1 MATSN
6 KSNHDELID
15 FYNAVEER
23 VIELF
28 GSYDRAAAYFDRR
41 GSLDSLWEFAKDRY
55 FEGWHASRVAKT
67 WYGENVGDVNARGEP
82 AFTRRRPMS
91 SQQPPLAAGV
101 MTSSQKFWPAAKL
114 VASSGKMPALSSN
127 RTHNYRFQCDW
138 HSGEQA

>member
-1 MATSN
+1 MTTSN

-55 FEGWHASRVAKT
+55 IEGWHASRVAKM
-67 WYGENVGDVNARGEP
+67 WYGENVGDANARGERVYTP
-82 AFTRRRPMS
+82 VAHVKSTATHSGRGYDIEPEILAARETRR
-91 SQQPPLAAGV
+91 QQWENA
-101 MTSSQKFWPAAKL
+101 SL
-114 VASSGKMPALSSN
+114 VKQSDAQLSFSM
-127 RTHNYRFQCDW
+127 
-138 HSGEQA
+138 